1 LKNFPQSAPHS
12 FQENPVSTRREF
24 LTQAA
29 ATASVTAAP
38 VQVAHL
44 IDVVM
49 YRGSDTL
56 YGCMFD
62 SLQTL
67 GLKLV
72 AIASDALSV
81 VAGWLIPST
90 ALGRIQVH
98 RAAHLGTAAAQGD

>member
-1 LKNFPQSAPHS
+1 
-12 FQENPVSTRREF
+12 VSTRREF